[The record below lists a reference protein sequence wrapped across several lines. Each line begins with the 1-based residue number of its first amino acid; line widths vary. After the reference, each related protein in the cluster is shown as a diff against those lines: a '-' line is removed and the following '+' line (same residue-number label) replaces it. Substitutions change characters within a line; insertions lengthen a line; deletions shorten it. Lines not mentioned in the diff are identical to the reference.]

1 MFGMGF
7 SFDTDKNEWEWMGNL
22 KVEFW
27 KEEETSKQPHKSS
40 TEVIIFSSRLPGKSR
55 SAEWNIIIWSFQNF
69 IFWINIRQNII
80 YGKTQQFFCPLV

>member
-27 KEEETSKQPHKSS
+27 KEEETSKQPHKS
-40 TEVIIFSSRLPGKSR
+40 TEVIISSSRLPGKSR
-55 SAEWNIIIWSFQNF
+55 SAECNTIVWGFQNF
-69 IFWINIRQNII
+69 IFWINTI
-80 YGKTQQFFCPLV
+80 

>member
-27 KEEETSKQPHKSS
+27 KEEETTQQPHKS
-40 TEVIIFSSRLPGKSR
+40 TEIIISSSRLPRPAGTSR
-55 SAEWNIIIWSFQNF
+55 SAECNIIVWSFQNV
-69 IFWINIRQNII
+69 IFWINTI
-80 YGKTQQFFCPLV
+80 